1 MAKLKRAKRAN
12 RPNPRSE
19 RNNVIPLENYRQS
32 RKINV
37 IPRTITQEDYL
48 LDLQDEE
55 LDIVFAVGPAGTG
68 KSYLCTLMAIKAL
81 RENKIEKIIIT
92 RPAVSVD
99 EQHGF
104 LPGSLVEK
112 MAPWT
117 RPIIDVFRE
126 YYSVKQIETMI
137 KEEIIEIAPLAYMRG
152 RTFKNAWIIGDE
164 MQNTTPSQ
172 MKMLLTRI
180 GDDSRIILTG
190 DIEQHDRGFEHNG
203 LKDAINRLDDRKGI
217 SINEFFPEDV
227 VRHRIIETV
236 LNAYADEE

>member
-19 RNNVIPLENYRQS
+19 RNNVIPLENYRQQ
-32 RKINV
+32 RKINI
-37 IPRTITQEDYL
+37 IPRNVAQEDYL
-48 LDLQDEE
+48 LDLQDES

-68 KSYLCTLMAIKAL
+68 KTYLCTLMAIQAL
-81 RENKIEKIIIT
+81 RENKIERIIIT

-117 RPIIDVFRE
+117 RPIIDIFKE
-126 YYSVKQIETMI
+126 YYSVKQVETMI
-137 KEEIIEIAPLAYMRG
+137 KEEIIEIAPLAFMRG
-152 RTFKNAWIIGDE
+152 RTLKNAMIICDE
-164 MQNTTPSQ
+164 SQNMTPSQ
-172 MKMLLTRI
+172 MLMLLTRI
-180 GDDSRIILTG
+180 GDDSRIIVTG
-190 DIEQHDRGFEHNG
+190 DLEQHDRGFEENG
-203 LKDAINRLDDRKGI
+203 LKDAIYRLDERAGI
-217 SINEFFPEDV
+217 SINEFLPEDV

-236 LNAYADEE
+236 LSAYDDK